1 MTTTS
6 LLLYEIIN
14 KFRFPPKVESKNI
27 EFALNYSPQ
36 NNEKFVVT
44 YPKCSTTWVQQI
56 MCFINKKNGIPH
68 KSNEQFMFKSF
79 IDLRGKDFLNYGII
93 KSHLALE

>member
-56 MCFINKKNGIPH
+56 VCLINNKKWH
-68 KSNEQFMFKSF
+68 TSQK
-79 IDLRGKDFLNYGII
+79 
-93 KSHLALE
+93 